1 MNNVEGVFGYLLRPF
16 FIGLYI
22 GIVGCLFFLIQG
34 KVRARK
40 LKKEIGRLKQ
50 HMQTKLE
57 IDAEENERK
66 KRVIDELKKE
76 SENLRITLHEFMQK
90 PGRKELRQLH
100 LYQRAVEILTEKAP
114 GFAQSW
120 LSALREGEEEM
131 KKMERGVVPFIRRLL
146 PGSSNRTPFLKK
158 PASSQNE

>member
-1 MNNVEGVFGYLLRPF
+1 MENVDSIVSVLLRPF

-40 LKKEIGRLKQ
+40 LKKEIGKLKQ

-57 IDAEENERK
+57 IEAEENERRK
-66 KRVIDELKKE
+66 GEIARLKQE
-76 SENLRITLHEFMQK
+76 SENLRIALQEYIQK

-100 LYQRAVEILTEKAP
+100 IYQKAVEILTEKAP

-120 LSALREGEEEM
+120 LSALKDSEEEIRQA
-131 KKMERGVVPFIRRLL
+131 ERGVIPFFRRLL
-146 PGSSNRTPFLKK
+146 PGGSSSTSIVENAKD
-158 PASSQNE
+158 SQKT